1 MPQATEEQRA
11 RWAERD
17 GGIGEM
23 RPISF
28 LKSRGYQLLSN
39 YHWKPPTKMHQ
50 PTAEEYDAVSFMIN
64 EWDYGGIQRD

>member
-1 MPQATEEQRA
+1 
-11 RWAERD
+11 
-17 GGIGEM
+17 M